1 MLSKC
6 EYEAHMGMES
16 FNQDTHTHIQ
26 CTYIVQ
32 STYII
37 HVLNIDHYND
47 EGFDDDLKNDDESN
61 WRV

>member
-6 EYEAHMGMES
+6 ECEAHIGLES
-16 FNQDTHTHIQ
+16 FNRDTHTHI
-26 CTYIVQ
+26 
-32 STYII
+32 
-37 HVLNIDHYND
+37 HLLKIDHYND